1 MTSTFSPNL
10 ALELIGTGDQPGTW
24 GTTTNNNL
32 GTLLEQAISGY
43 TTQAITDGADTVL
56 TMSNGASCTARNM
69 VIELTGALTAA
80 RTLIVPNNRKLYFI
94 YNNTSGGF
102 GVTVKTA
109 AGAGVSVRNGQR
121 VALLCNST
129 NNVVA
134 AVNSLV
140 APATVVSSGPSTV
153 LQVTQQSGTGTA
165 LSVSGTS
172 VISANDATTPALRI
186 TQVGDGHALLVE
198 DDTNP
203 DATPFIITKDG
214 YVFIGANTSVANP
227 TPFPAV
233 SQINAFIGQ
242 QLTFGGNNTA
252 GPLQYFQKSRLVA
265 GSPTVVTTGDT
276 LGGILF
282 AGWDAG
288 TPTGQMRDS
297 AAITAECTGT
307 IGVNSVPGQL
317 TFNVTPNLGTA
328 YAPQMIINGAG
339 VGIGTTAPSVANA
352 ITFNI
357 NKSLGGGTAADLYS
371 IVVNNVI
378 QDRTSHAYTSAAT
391 FRSLPSTVASAVAPN
406 NLAITNY
413 YHFTAENITLGA
425 NTTLAYQVGFTV
437 GALSSATDN
446 VGFVSSI
453 AAGGA
458 NANFYAAG
466 TAPNIFNGKVL
477 SRGTGAN
484 SGIGYDTGAGS
495 TVTQAGSRTS
505 PVTINAICGKI
516 TLFSTTTTAG
526 TFASFTVTNST
537 VSATDVVI
545 VNFGSGATADR
556 YGLSVTQ
563 VSAGSFRIQIHN
575 IAAVTPTAE
584 APVINFAV
592 IKGVTA

>member
-1 MTSTFSPNL
+1 MTSTYSPNL

-24 GTTTNNNL
+24 GTTTNNNM

-80 RTLIVPNNRKLYFI
+80 RTLIVPNNKKLYFI

-109 AGAGVSVRNGQR
+109 AGAGVLVRNGQR

-140 APATVVSSGPSTV
+140 APATVTSSGPSTV

-165 LSVSGTS
+165 LSVTGTS
-172 VISANDATTPALRI
+172 VISANDATTPALRV

-203 DATPFIITKDG
+203 DSTPFIITKDG

-227 TPFPAV
+227 TPFSAV

-242 QLTFGGNNTA
+242 QLTFGSANTA
-252 GPLQYFQKSRLVA
+252 GPIQYFQKSRLVA
-265 GSPTVVTTGDT
+265 GSPSVVTTGDT
-276 LGGILF
+276 LGGLLF

-288 TPTGQMRDS
+288 TPTGEMRN
-297 AAITAECTGT
+297 AVAITAECTGT
-307 IGVNSVPGQL
+307 IGANSVPGQISL
-317 TFNVTPNLGTA
+317 QVTPNLGSA
-328 YAPQMIINGAG
+328 YVQQMIINGAG

-357 NKSLGGGTAADLYS
+357 NKSLGSSATANLYS
-371 IVVNNVI
+371 IVVDNVI
-378 QDRTSHAYTSAAT
+378 QDNTSHTYTSATT
-391 FRSLPSTVASAVAPN
+391 FRSFPSTQASSLAV
-406 NLAITNY
+406 TNY

-425 NTTLAYQVGFTV
+425 GTTLAYQVGFTV

-446 VGFVSSI
+446 VGFVSNI
-453 AAGGA
+453 AAGAA

-466 TAPNIFNGKVL
+466 TAPNKFNGKVL
-477 SRGTGAN
+477 SLGTGAN
-484 SGIGYDTGAGS
+484 SGIGYGTGAGS
-495 TVTQAGSRTS
+495 TVLQTGTRDSG
-505 PVTINAICGKI
+505 VTINAICGQI
-516 TLFSTTTTAG
+516 TLVNVLSVVG
-526 TFASFTVTNST
+526 YNNIIVTNST
-537 VSATDVVI
+537 VAATDVVI
-545 VNFGSGATADR
+545 VNFGSGATSNR
-556 YGLSVTQ
+556 YNLCVTQ
-563 VSAGSFRIQIHN
+563 VSAGSFRIQIQN
-575 IAAVTPTAE
+575 IQAITEQPI
-584 APVINFAV
+584 INFAV

>member
-1 MTSTFSPNL
+1 MTSTYSPNL

-109 AGAGVSVRNGQR
+109 SGAGVLVRNEQR

-140 APATVVSSGPSTV
+140 APATIVSSGPSTV

-172 VISANDATTPALRI
+172 VFATNSSTDAVRI
-186 TQVGDGHALLVE
+186 NQLGSGNAILVE

-203 DATPFIITKDG
+203 DSTPFIVTG
-214 YVFIGANTSVANP
+214 TGQVFVGQTTDVSNP
-227 TPFPAV
+227 SGFTAKIQV
-233 SQINAFIGQ
+233 NALIAQ
-242 QLTFGGNNTA
+242 QFNYGGNDIL
-252 GPLQYFQKSRLVA
+252 GPIQYFQKARLSGSTPSVITA
-265 GSPTVVTTGDT
+265 GDS
-276 LGGILF
+276 LGGIVF
-282 AGWDAG
+282 DGYDG
-288 TPTGQMRDS
+288 TNYCVS
-297 AAITAECTGT
+297 SAITAQGVGT
-307 IGVNSVPGQL
+307 IGTNSIPGQL
-317 TFNVTPNLGTA
+317 TFWATPNLGTTYSA
-328 YAPQMIINGAG
+328 QMIINGAG

-357 NKSLGGGTAADLYS
+357 NKSLGSSATANLYS
-371 IVVNNVI
+371 IVVDNVI
-378 QDRTSHAYTSAAT
+378 QDNTSHTYTSATT
-391 FRSLPSTVASAVAPN
+391 FRSLPSTQASSLAV
-406 NLAITNY
+406 TNY

-425 NTTLAYQVGFTV
+425 GTTLAYQAGFTV
-437 GALSSATDN
+437 GTLNSATDN
-446 VGFVSSI
+446 VGFVSNV

-466 TAPNIFNGKVL
+466 TAPNKFNGKVL
-477 SRGTGAN
+477 SLGTGAN
-484 SGIGYDTGAGS
+484 SGIGYGTGAGS
-495 TVTQAGSRTS
+495 TVLQTGTRDSG
-505 PVTINAICGKI
+505 VTINAICGQI
-516 TLFSTTTTAG
+516 TLVNVLSVVG
-526 TFASFTVTNST
+526 YNNIIVTNST
-537 VSATDVVI
+537 VAATDVVI
-545 VNFGSGATADR
+545 VNFGSGATSNR
-556 YGLSVTQ
+556 YNLCVTQ
-563 VSAGSFRIQIHN
+563 VSAGSFRIQIQN
-575 IAAVTPTAE
+575 IQAITE
-584 APVINFAV
+584 QPVINFAV